1 MEKYKEIAEKCEH
14 KNTMKISSK
23 EVEVKVPLKPEIFG
37 VEGMFFSNSLTLHLQ
52 SHDSD
57 GQDLKY
63 FISIKRESLLN
74 GSPIGEVIMENC
86 ELNPDTTIDIS
97 SFPEGNYILTAK
109 AYKTLPS
116 GEDILPV
123 YSDAAE
129 ANFSIVKKDAI
140 HNAICYEDGIAHLK
154 RKGLLNSDNDR
165 FNNYINGLLDIES
178 FKEGLF
184 LAVKTPKLSTKQY
197 HETTVTILGKEFNVV
212 YEKTK
217 TGGLKKGIKK
227 GLLYIPKEEIP
238 EATADTNIIIK
249 TSEYADN
256 RKELLLDEFI
266 EEGTIF
272 ELGGFFVNYDKNS
285 TSVFMSDPKPN
296 QTFMNINLIFNN
308 INLASLTCGYEI
320 VHNGESRGLK
330 IMKGSS
336 ANILLNAAG
345 DYVVKAYTFVS
356 SDTDFENPISTYEKN
371 YSLIDPEYGF
381 EIDCPVNVMRG
392 GTLKFDILTKNED
405 AKFKVSLKKYIDR
418 IDGEK
423 IPGGYRYELPIP
435 KSLPVGLHVLFCE
448 EEQPGKDPRV
458 ISKQFEVVKDED
470 SLDIFNL
477 PHYKKII
484 REGTSFVFSGHNI
497 KYFSILA
504 MESFSKRCKVNKKQ
518 IIYFDDFST
527 DGTKEELEKRGFSVI
542 TWDKEIYDKFSRS
555 EFNENLE
562 VRIDQII
569 LSVTKTVHSRYIC
582 FIDGDTFCHKNI
594 LDLILNHIF
603 LKDMSSKQFDVFGFV
618 KSSYSKDDLALSNL
632 GCSVY
637 HNFLWFDREAITNDN
652 LLSSNIEDISAVKT
666 QAGEVLFNNLYSS
679 GNNLYYNLQKG
690 DSRIILKDLAFQ
702 GEEKWKEDF
711 ENCITHI
718 GKVSSSIRDLDNFK
732 SDWGTQLTN
741 VQSLLDLP
749 EVISFTESLGLDIND
764 IKLEYYSKVMGD
776 I

>member
-165 FNNYINGLLDIES
+165 FNNYVSELLDIES

-197 HETTVTILGKEFNVV
+197 HETQVTILGKDFNVV

-256 RKELLLDEFI
+256 KKEILLDELI

-285 TSVFMSDPKPN
+285 TSVFMSDPNPN

-320 VHNGESRGLK
+320 VHDGESRGLK
-330 IMKGSS
+330 IMKGST

-345 DYVVKAYTFVS
+345 DYVVKAYTFAS
-356 SDTDFENPISTYEKN
+356 SDTEFENPISTYEKC
-371 YSLIDPEYGF
+371 YSLIDPALGF

-392 GTLKFDILTKNED
+392 DTLKFDILAENED

-423 IPGGYRYELPIP
+423 IPGGYHYELPIP
-435 KSLPVGLHVLFCE
+435 NSLPAGLHVLFCE
-448 EEQPGKDPRV
+448 EELPGTESRSL
-458 ISKQFEVVKDED
+458 SKQFEVIKDED

-497 KYFSILA
+497 KFFAVLA
-504 MESFSKRCKVNKKQ
+504 MESFARRCKVNKKQ

-542 TWDKEIYDKFSRS
+542 TWDKEIYDKFSNS
-555 EFNENLE
+555 EFKENLE

-569 LSVTKTVHSRYIC
+569 LSATKTVHSRYLC
-582 FIDGDTFCHKNI
+582 FIDGDIFCHKNI

-618 KSSYSKDDLALSNL
+618 KSSYGKDDLSLSNL

-637 HNFLWFDREAITNDN
+637 HNFLWFDREAIIEGD
-652 LLSSNIEDISAVKT
+652 LLSSTIEDISALRT
-666 QAGEVLFNNLYSS
+666 QAGNVLFSNLYSS
-679 GNNLYYNLQKG
+679 GNNLYYNLKRN
-690 DSRIILKDLAFQ
+690 SLRTILKDLDFQ
-702 GEEKWKEDF
+702 DEERWKEDF

-718 GKVSSSIRDLDNFK
+718 GKVSSSIRNLDNFK
-732 SDWGTQLTN
+732 SDWEAQLTN

-749 EVISFTESLGLDIND
+749 EVNSFAESLGLDIND
-764 IKLEYYSKVMGD
+764 IKLEYYSKVMED